1 MAIENATN
9 MLRESNPSGLDKEL
23 LLPSLRAKVENEE
36 RQPTG
41 SDSKKIFTTL
51 NEIGDMLQV
60 HNDDIITELQ
70 TANELL
76 SSINKKTGAGV
87 VYGKSGILG
96 NNMITRGIGQIGRF
110 ATAPFRGA
118 AAFGRGAA
126 NTIGSIAAA
135 PYNLAAG
142 AASTAK
148 NLIGAPFRGIG
159 AMTKNMF
166 TNKDQKKLVELAIE
180 DLDIQK
186 QMLNVQEDTL
196 DEVKAFHKTYKDEQR
211 RMRRGNLDRL
221 EQRRDKRS
229 GAGLLGATA
238 AGASANQGEKNSG
251 SFLKNILGRIAGI
264 LGLTAAGAGAGAYG
278 TKKIVD
284 MVKSK
289 PVDGGD
295 KDAGSKDT
303 GDKKDGGRDK
313 SKIKDFFKGKGGPLA
328 IIGGLITAF
337 EIAQAVT
344 DENMTTDEKIIEGTK
359 AGGGSIGGLITGA
372 ITGFGT
378 GAALGAAG
386 FNPFTVGIGGLIGAF
401 TGGYAGFKGGEAI
414 GENIGESIVENRNK
428 PLVEKTF
435 GSRDQA
441 QDAIDQTEFP
451 EMYEIVSA
459 PRKPGQRG
467 PGRFKVAVKNYDDSI
482 QRMGRGIG
490 VTTSEPILN
499 YDDSIQRMGRGI
511 GVTTSEPI
519 LSNDPPIV
527 DTNVPNLP
535 VVDTSPLSPINITPN
550 DVLPTIRDVTP
561 LKLNPRIGMDAPV
574 VDQSIPRNP
583 NFKPEEVAKNL
594 TVEESTALYEKLK
607 ADKRYED
614 AKALLD
620 YDMRIDV
627 SSDEMNKL
635 QALIDPSKLVLKGTK
650 IEGEKTISSTLIAN
664 AGAGSS
670 VENYGLFETAA
681 GVRSSSL
688 NLNTINDMTSTDALK
703 IIEERNLLD
712 EFKSFVSG
720 TKKFVDGSYVGQM
733 DSSGRLIITPH
744 TSSDL
749 TQYNTDTQNIGLR
762 GDTTTL
768 KEAQDLIQKM
778 EQSSLSQ
785 EMMSTQ
791 SENNQLASAAN
802 AVNMAVNA
810 PSNSNTQNI
819 NNSNT
824 TVLSGGSTSTVD
836 NYSRVVPL

>member
-251 SFLKNILGRIAGI
+251 SFLKNILGRIGQLLGATAVAGG
-264 LGLTAAGAGAGAYG
+264 GLYG
-278 TKKIVD
+278 TKKIAD
-284 MVKSK
+284 MLKSK

-295 KDAGSKDT
+295 KDAGNKDT
-303 GDKKDGGRDK
+303 DKKDGGGRDK

-441 QDAIDQTEFP
+441 QDAIDQTANP

-467 PGRFKVAVKNYDDSI
+467 PGRFKVAVK
-482 QRMGRGIG
+482 
-490 VTTSEPILN
+490 N

-627 SSDEMNKL
+627 SSDEIDKL
-635 QALIDPSKLVLKGTK
+635 QELIDPSRLVLQGAK
-650 IEGEKTISSTLIAN
+650 IEGVKTESSTLIN
-664 AGAGSS
+664 KAGAGSA

-733 DSSGRLIITPH
+733 DSSGRLIMTPH
-744 TSSDL
+744 TGSDL
-749 TQYNTDTQNIGLR
+749 IGYNTDTQNFGLR

>member
-264 LGLTAAGAGAGAYG
+264 LGLGASAGAGAYG

-295 KDAGSKDT
+295 KDAGNKDT
-303 GDKKDGGRDK
+303 DKKDGGGRDK

-441 QDAIDQTEFP
+441 QDAIDQTANP

-467 PGRFKVAVKNYDDSI
+467 PGRFKVAVK
-482 QRMGRGIG
+482 
-490 VTTSEPILN
+490 N

-627 SSDEMNKL
+627 SSDEIDKL
-635 QALIDPSKLVLKGTK
+635 QELIDPSRLVLQGAK
-650 IEGEKTISSTLIAN
+650 IEGVKTESSTLIN
-664 AGAGSS
+664 KAGAGSA

-733 DSSGRLIITPH
+733 DSSGRLIMTPH
-744 TSSDL
+744 TGSDL
-749 TQYNTDTQNIGLR
+749 IGYNTDTQNFGLR

>member
-1 MAIENATN
+1 M
-9 MLRESNPSGLDKEL
+9 
-23 LLPSLRAKVENEE
+23 
-36 RQPTG
+36 
-41 SDSKKIFTTL
+41 
-51 NEIGDMLQV
+51 
-60 HNDDIITELQ
+60 
-70 TANELL
+70 
-76 SSINKKTGAGV
+76 
-87 VYGKSGILG
+87 
-96 NNMITRGIGQIGRF
+96 
-110 ATAPFRGA
+110 
-118 AAFGRGAA
+118 
-126 NTIGSIAAA
+126 
-135 PYNLAAG
+135 
-142 AASTAK
+142 
-148 NLIGAPFRGIG
+148 
-159 AMTKNMF
+159 
-166 TNKDQKKLVELAIE
+166 
-180 DLDIQK
+180 
-186 QMLNVQEDTL
+186 
-196 DEVKAFHKTYKDEQR
+196 
-211 RMRRGNLDRL
+211 
-221 EQRRDKRS
+221 
-229 GAGLLGATA
+229 LGATA

-251 SFLKNILGRIAGI
+251 SFLKNILGRIGQLLGATAVAGG
-264 LGLTAAGAGAGAYG
+264 GLYG
-278 TKKIVD
+278 TKKIAD
-284 MVKSK
+284 MLKSK

-295 KDAGSKDT
+295 KDAGNKDT
-303 GDKKDGGRDK
+303 DKKDGGGRDK

-441 QDAIDQTEFP
+441 QDAIDQTANP

-467 PGRFKVAVKNYDDSI
+467 PGRFKVAVK
-482 QRMGRGIG
+482 
-490 VTTSEPILN
+490 N

-627 SSDEMNKL
+627 SSDEIDKL
-635 QALIDPSKLVLKGTK
+635 QELIDPSRLVLQGAK
-650 IEGEKTISSTLIAN
+650 IEGVKTESSTLIN
-664 AGAGSS
+664 KAGAGSA

-733 DSSGRLIITPH
+733 DSSGRLIMTPH
-744 TSSDL
+744 TGSDL
-749 TQYNTDTQNIGLR
+749 IGYNTDTQNFGLR

>member
-251 SFLKNILGRIAGI
+251 SFLKNILGRIGQLLGITGLAGG
-264 LGLTAAGAGAGAYG
+264 GLYG
-278 TKKIVD
+278 TKKVAD
-284 MVKSK
+284 MLKSK

-295 KDAGSKDT
+295 KDAGNKDT
-303 GDKKDGGRDK
+303 DKKDGGGRDK

-441 QDAIDQTEFP
+441 QDAIDQTAVP

-490 VTTSEPILN
+490 VTTSEPIL
-499 YDDSIQRMGRGI
+499 
-511 GVTTSEPI
+511 
-519 LSNDPPIV
+519 SNDPPIV

-535 VVDTSPLSPINITPN
+535 VVNTSPLSPINITPN

-561 LKLNPRIGMDAPV
+561 LKLNPTIGMDQPPV

-607 ADKRYED
+607 SDKRYED

-627 SSDEMNKL
+627 SSDEIDKL
-635 QALIDPSKLVLKGTK
+635 QELIDPSRLVLQGAK
-650 IEGEKTISSTLIAN
+650 IEGVKTESSTLIN
-664 AGAGSS
+664 KAGAGSA

-733 DSSGRLIITPH
+733 DSSGKLIMTPH
-744 TSSDL
+744 TGSDL
-749 TQYNTDTQNIGLR
+749 IGYNTDTQNFGLR